1 MGYELWLKNGKKI
14 IPYVV
19 NKLPN
24 GNYRNDVVKSFSAFW
39 LGTPQAMGVTDFSKP
54 TIFDYEL
61 TSGATLKI
69 VYVPA
74 NVEYNGATSNSHQ
87 LNCNIYD
94 KNGNVIR
101 GSGYEVSYT
110 NTNEMAGIIIILTAR
125 QREVAAVFNEE
136 NSDKWL
142 MELTD
147 KGYYMSAVGSV
158 TDKAFTAKVSD
169 DWLYPKQVGVDGF
182 SESYTIVYCHDNDGT
197 KNAAKAI
204 MNGSIFEDE
213 NDINGNSSVGGGGG
227 SHFTESDIINIP
239 SLPTSNMLANR
250 MISCYGINNDG
261 LNNLASFLWSDSFIN
276 SLKKLYD
283 SPMQNIIDL
292 SIMPIDYSV
301 YEPGAVK
308 IGNVITDA
316 SADLIDKQFYEIDLG
331 TLECSEI
338 WGSALDYAPY
348 TRALLYLPFIGYVPI
363 DVNKIMGTTISIK
376 YHADIVTGDC
386 VAFVKSDEQ
395 LVLMRNG
402 NMKTH
407 IELSSSNNIER
418 YKAFAQLLGATVTS
432 SVSPISSGE
441 VALSSALTVAMGKP
455 IYETAGNFSNTSG
468 LMSPRYAFIVY
479 TRPNQCLPKKYKSF
493 NGYPSFI
500 TSKLADLSG
509 FTSVN
514 QVHLEGINAT
524 DEELTEIEDL
534 LRKGVIL

>member
-1 MGYELWLKNGKKI
+1 MGYELYMKNGKKI
-14 IPYVV
+14 IPYIV
-19 NKLPN
+19 NKMPN
-24 GNYRNDVVKSFSAFW
+24 GNYRNDVVPTFSGFW
-39 LGTPQAMGVTDFSKP
+39 AGTPQAMGITDYSKP
-54 TIFDYEL
+54 TIFEYQLLNDV
-61 TSGATLKI
+61 TIKI
-69 VYVPA
+69 VYIPP
-74 NVEYNGATSNSHQ
+74 NVEYNGVSSSHRI
-87 LNCNIYD
+87 NAFVYD
-94 KNGNVIR
+94 EKGNKIN
-101 GSGYEVSYT
+101 GSGFGTSYS
-110 NTNEMAGIIIILTAR
+110 NTDGMTYIHIVLIAR
-125 QREVAAVFNEE
+125 QTVAGTPFNAE
-136 NSDKWL
+136 NSDKWV
-142 MELTD
+142 MSLTD
-147 KGYYMSAVGSV
+147 MNDYVVGV
-158 TDKAFTAKVSD
+158 GNIYEKPFTAKVVD
-169 DWLYPKQVGVDGF
+169 DWIYPKQVGVDGF
-182 SESYTIVYCHDNDGT
+182 PGFYAIVHCSEDINA
-197 KNAAKAI
+197 KNTAKAI

-213 NDINGNSSVGGGGG
+213 NDVSGNSSIGGGGG
-227 SHFTESDIINIP
+227 SHFTESDIIDIP

-250 MISCYGINNDG
+250 MISCYGINNSG
-261 LNNLASFLWSDSFIN
+261 LNNLASFLWSDRFIN

-301 YEPGAVK
+301 YESGAVK

-316 SADLIDKQFYEIDLG
+316 SGDLIDKQFYEIDLG

-363 DVNKIMGTTISIK
+363 DINKIMGTTISIK
-376 YHADIVTGDC
+376 YHVDIVTGDC
-386 VAFVKSDEQ
+386 VAFVQSDDQ
-395 LVLMRNG
+395 LVLIRNG

-418 YKAFAQLLGATVTS
+418 YKAFAQLVGATVTS

-455 IYETAGNFSNTSG
+455 IYETAGNFSSTSG

-479 TRPNQCLPKKYKSF
+479 SRPNQCLPKKYKSF

-534 LRKGVIL
+534 LKKGVIL